1 VGTAVVVVA
10 SDRCAA
16 GLAEDVSG
24 PTAAAALAD
33 AGLGTAS
40 VVVVPDGVESVGSAV
55 RDALGSGARLVVTCG
70 GTGVGPRDRT
80 PEATRPLLELELP
93 GVAEAIRRAG
103 AATVPTAVLSRG
115 LAGVAAGGAVVVNL
129 AGSPGAVRDG
139 IGVLAPLLPHLL
151 DQLGGGDHS

>member
-1 VGTAVVVVA
+1 MGSAVVVVA

-24 PTAAAALAD
+24 PTAAAALRD
-33 AGLGTAS
+33 AGLGAAD
-40 VVVVPDGVESVGSAV
+40 VVVVPDGVESVGTAL

-80 PEATRPLLELELP
+80 PEATRPLLALELP

-103 AATVPTAVLSRG
+103 AVTVPTAVLSRG

-139 IGVLAPLLPHLL
+139 IGVLAPLLPHLF